1 MTTMNDAPLGFM
13 PIPTAEQL
21 AEALANVRSFHDM
34 SAELIAPELLKN
46 LLAAIAANPTQKGE
60 AVEVV
65 AWGWECLGQHVTA
78 DKVQAAVLQS
88 YGAGL
93 EPLMTVAQH
102 QRILAASVP
111 SGCKVVPVEAT
122 EDMKEAGCQAY
133 MNADAAAWI
142 MHRSSMGAAYKAMVS
157 STEGVKDERG

>member
-1 MTTMNDAPLGFM
+1 MTTMNDAPLGYM
-13 PIPTAEQL
+13 PIPTAEQI
-21 AEALANVRSFHDM
+21 ADALDGVRCYHDM

-46 LLAAIAANPTQKGE
+46 LLAAIAANPTQQGE

-65 AWGWECLGQHVTA
+65 GYLLEKGNGL
-78 DKVQAAVLQS
+78 LS
-88 YGAGL
+88 RMNAGSNDS
-93 EPLMTVAQH
+93 PLMTVAQH

-157 STEGVKDERG
+157 STEGVKDE